1 MTYFIDSHTHITNEE
16 LDMKL
21 YLGEIKEAKENGVGK
36 AMLVFT
42 NEKELNV
49 IESIEDDTFFDMA
62 YGIYPDD
69 FKEVNEDDFK
79 RLIDMHHKYHFKA
92 LGEIGLDY
100 YWYKDNK
107 EIQKEYF
114 RRQLMIANELDLPVI
129 IHARDAIQD
138 TYDILKEV
146 DVRRKGVLHCY
157 SGSMEMAK
165 EFIKLGYYIS
175 FSGTVTFKN
184 NKRGVET
191 ALEID
196 KNYLLCETDAPYL
209 TPVPNRGKPNKTA
222 YVKYVYEFLSELLKM
237 DIEDLKVL
245 TQNNY
250 QKLFKEEI

>member
-16 LDMKL
+16 LDMEL
-21 YLGEIKEAKENGVGK
+21 YLDEIKEAKEDGVGK

-42 NEKELNV
+42 NERELSV
-49 IESIEDDTFFDMA
+49 IDSLKDDSFFDMA

-79 RLIDMHHKYHFKA
+79 KLIDMHKKYHFKA

-100 YWYKDNK
+100 YWYKENK
-107 EIQKEYF
+107 ELQKEYF

-146 DVRRKGVLHCY
+146 DVKRKGVLHCY

-209 TPVPNRGKPNKTA
+209 TPVPYRGRPNKTA
-222 YVKYVYEFLSELLKM
+222 YVKHVYEFLSDLLKM
-237 DIEDLKVL
+237 DIEDLKLL